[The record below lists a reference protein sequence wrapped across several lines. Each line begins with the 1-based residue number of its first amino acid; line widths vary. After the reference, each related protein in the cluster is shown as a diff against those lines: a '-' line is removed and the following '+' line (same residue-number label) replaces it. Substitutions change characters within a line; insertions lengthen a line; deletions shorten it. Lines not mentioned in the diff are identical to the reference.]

1 MSGLLHVYNFNPYFS
16 LNRCSKMLL
25 LESNLEERGLAE
37 EVSELLH
44 NLLYVTHTC
53 TCQLSCLGSSVGRAS
68 VRSTE
73 FLSTSPIT
81 SCTLELLNLES
92 RMSFLRLEMLPL
104 GLVSM
109 QALYFKHQQLCMRLY
124 KLKKVSRSIYK
135 WRSGCQ

>member
-44 NLLYVTHTC
+44 NLLYVTYTC

-81 SCTLELLNLES
+81 SCTLELLNLE
-92 RMSFLRLEMLPL
+92 
-104 GLVSM
+104 
-109 QALYFKHQQLCMRLY
+109 
-124 KLKKVSRSIYK
+124 
-135 WRSGCQ
+135 